1 MSSLQI
7 SILPPPSQ
15 KRVHA
20 YAAIDAPR
28 LPRVR
33 ISLPT
38 KPSSSIRL
46 VQVFNGSMQTIVP
59 SEKDV
64 TSTSQTTFQN
74 SCDPNKSK
82 ANIKLYATL
91 KTIAQSVEM
100 HKNICEQ
107 RNNWNRLLLMNSLD
121 KMMVHL
127 KTAIHGTLLKLT
139 STLLLIASKGM
150 LLIKNKIQ
158 TSKRKAT
165 RLFKKLQ
172 TVIQTTF
179 TVANPTNEEDVNSAM
194 KKSKFEPRN
203 NDNQMKVLKSQKE
216 KNNGWSPELEKEMRQ
231 ILEVVKRKETE
242 ECGRRGNLALK
253 ITKTFAILG
262 PLLAGIAALGSAFSR
277 HGSSWAGI
285 LAVVATSLS
294 DSMNALEGMVLE
306 IYKNCGEF
314 LQDAIETTLE
324 EKDFEKRENGELFEK
339 KVARKLGRSVSQLR
353 QLASKFAACHS
364 EGIAIDELYTGSSDS
379 CT

>member
-46 VQVFNGSMQTIVP
+46 VQVFDGSMQTTVP

-64 TSTSQTTFQN
+64 TSTSQTTFQDF
-74 SCDPNKSK
+74 CDPNKSK
-82 ANIKLYATL
+82 ANVQLYATL

-100 HKNICEQ
+100 NKNIRE
-107 RNNWNRLLLMNSLD
+107 RNNRNRLLLMNSLD

-127 KTAIHGTLLKLT
+127 KTAIHNTLLKLT

-150 LLIKNKIQ
+150 LLIKNKIE

-179 TVANPTNEEDVNSAM
+179 TVANPTNGEDVNSAM

-216 KNNGWSPELEKEMRQ
+216 KNNGWSPELENEMRQ
-231 ILEVVKRKETE
+231 ILEVVKRKEIEKYGT
-242 ECGRRGNLALK
+242 RGNLALK

-262 PLLAGIAALGSAFSR
+262 PLLAGIAALGSAFAR
-277 HGSSWAGI
+277 HGSSWAGVV
-285 LAVVATSLS
+285 AVVAASLS
-294 DSMNALEGMVLE
+294 DSMDALEGMVLE

-314 LQDAIETTLE
+314 LQDAIEITLE

-353 QLASKFAACHS
+353 QLASKFAARYS
-364 EGIAIDELYTGSSDS
+364 EGIAVDELHTGSSDS

>member
-7 SILPPPSQ
+7 SIVPPPSQ
-15 KRVHA
+15 KRVHD

-64 TSTSQTTFQN
+64 TSTSHTTFQD

-82 ANIKLYATL
+82 ANIQLYATL
-91 KTIAQSVEM
+91 KAIAQRIEM
-100 HKNICEQ
+100 HKNIREQ
-107 RNNWNRLLLMNSLD
+107 PNNWNRLLLMNSLD

-127 KTAIHGTLLKLT
+127 KTAIHNTLLKLT

-150 LLIKNKIQ
+150 LL
-158 TSKRKAT
+158 KRKAT
-165 RLFKKLQ
+165 RLFKKLHSY
-172 TVIQTTF
+172 IQITF
-179 TVANPTNEEDVNSAM
+179 TVANRTNGEDVNSAM
-194 KKSKFEPRN
+194 RKSKFEPRN

-231 ILEVVKRKETE
+231 ILEVVKRKEVE
-242 ECGRRGNLALK
+242 EGERRGNLALK
-253 ITKTFAILG
+253 ITKTFAILR
-262 PLLAGIAALGSAFSR
+262 PLLAGIAALGSAFAR

-285 LAVVATSLS
+285 VAVVAGSLL

-314 LQDAIETTLE
+314 LQDAIEATLE

-353 QLASKFAACHS
+353 QLASKFAVCYS
-364 EGIAIDELYTGSSDS
+364 EGIAVDELHIRSSDS
-379 CT
+379 CI